1 MKAINSNNRL
11 LFEGKKADFL
21 LAASVTHTCD
31 IPNITQAGI
40 PGKIHLTPTLDAEF
54 ITTAKV
60 FSLGD
65 VAETPK
71 GVPTPALITRAVEQ
85 LCPFATIKI
94 LDLGL
99 EVVPQNCE
107 VLDFDI
113 VPSEDI
119 TKKPHGANIN
129 VKELF
134 EKGRKAGGEYQLE
147 GDYIILG
154 ESTPAGTTTA
164 LSSVV
169 ALGYD
174 ELKDAFSSSFSNEPN
189 SLKAIVMNQAHNN
202 ITVTMDIYERL
213 SHTADN
219 MLIFVAGFLL
229 EASKEHT
236 IVLGGGTQM
245 AAALIIAENLA
256 DELDVELNDENI
268 YLATTSWVRNDYN
281 SDIVTILE
289 QLYFDAKSFYADFTF
304 TNANHPALKLYDEG
318 EAKEGVGAGAA
329 LCYALSNGI
338 TEEELIKEVE
348 KFLHVE

>member
-1 MKAINSNNRL
+1 MKAINSDNRL
-11 LFEGKKADFL
+11 LFEGKNADFL

-31 IPNITQAGI
+31 IANLTQAGI

-54 ITTAKV
+54 ISTAKV

-85 LCPFATIKI
+85 LCAFSTIKI
-94 LDLGL
+94 LNLGL
-99 EVVPQNCE
+99 EVEPQNCN
-107 VLDFDI
+107 VLNFDI
-113 VPSEDI
+113 APSENI
-119 TKKPHGANIN
+119 TNKPNGANID
-129 VKELF
+129 VKEVF
-134 EKGRKAGGEYQLE
+134 EKGRKAGNEYIPE

-154 ESTPAGTTTA
+154 ESTPSGTTTA
-164 LSSVV
+164 LASVV

-174 ELKDAFSSSFSNEPN
+174 ELKDAFSSSFAAEPN
-189 SLKAIVMNQAHNN
+189 SLKSIVMNQAHNN
-202 ITVTMDIYERL
+202 ITVDMDIYKRL

-219 MLIFVAGFLL
+219 MLIFVAGFVL
-229 EASKEHT
+229 EAAKKQQ

-256 DELDVELNDENI
+256 DELDVELNNENI

-289 QLYFDAKSFYADFTF
+289 QLYFDAQSFYADFTF
-304 TNANHPALKLYDEG
+304 SESQHPALKLYDEG

-329 LCYALSNGI
+329 LCYALSHGVS
-338 TEEELIKEVE
+338 EEAIIKEVE
-348 KFLHVE
+348 KFLAQ